1 MKKILIVEDE
11 LAIAKMISLALKHHG
26 YECVYEL
33 DGLKGAD
40 RLEND
45 HFDLALF
52 DIMLPYVDGYELLE
66 YAKEFKIPVIF
77 ITAKSQLQ
85 DRVKGLNLGA
95 DDYIVKPFEIDEL
108 IARVDAIIRRVYK
121 DDVIYKFNHYT
132 INTKERTVIKDDHI
146 VVLTKKEYELFVY
159 LIANKNSAL
168 SREQIYEKVWHDDFE
183 MNSRT
188 VDTHIQRLRK
198 KLDLND
204 CLETIYSYGYRLKD
218 IDETHN

>member
-33 DGLKGAD
+33 DGLQGAN
-40 RLEND
+40 RLENER
-45 HFDLALF
+45 FDLALF
-52 DIMLPYVDGYELLE
+52 DIMLPHIDGYELLE

-77 ITAKSQLQ
+77 ITAKSQLK

-121 DDVIYKFNHYT
+121 DDIVYKFNDYV
-132 INTKERTVIKDDHI
+132 IDTKARTVSKDNQVI
-146 VVLTKKEYELFVY
+146 ILTKKEYELFIY
-159 LIANKNSAL
+159 LITNMNRAL

-198 KLDLND
+198 KLNLND
-204 CLETIYSYGYRLKD
+204 CLETIYRYGYRLKGN
-218 IDETHN
+218 DETYN

>member
-11 LAIAKMISLALKHHG
+11 LAIAKMMSLALKHHG

-33 DGLKGAD
+33 DGLKGAN
-40 RLEND
+40 RLESD

-52 DIMLPYVDGYELLE
+52 DIMLPYIDGYELLE
-66 YAKEFKIPVIF
+66 YAREFKIPVIF
-77 ITAKSQLQ
+77 ITAKSQLK

-95 DDYIVKPFEIDEL
+95 DDYIIKPFEIDEL
-108 IARVDAIIRRVYK
+108 IARVDAVIRRVYK
-121 DDVIYKFNHYT
+121 DDIVYHFKDYVIDTKSRSVYKNNQ
-132 INTKERTVIKDDHI
+132 IIL
-146 VVLTKKEYELFVY
+146 LTKKEYELFLY
-159 LIANKNSAL
+159 LITNVNCAL

-198 KLDLND
+198 KLELND
-204 CLETIYSYGYRLKD
+204 CLETIYRYGYKLKD
-218 IDETHN
+218 NETNN